1 MIIKQQVN
9 YAKSDYD
16 KKKLNERLGNLNNG
30 IAAIKVGGTTDD
42 TELKEK
48 KLRIEDAL
56 NATKAAISEGI
67 VMGGGAT
74 LVNAYVALKSKL
86 KSDSADVQKGIQI
99 VLDSLLKPMYQIVEN
114 ACYNSD
120 EIIENQMKVEEGI
133 GFDAKSGKWVSMFEK
148 GIMDPT
154 KVTRS
159 ALLNAASIS
168 AIFITTETGVAF
180 SKDEKYVTQQ
190 MSEII

>member
-1 MIIKQQVN
+1 
-9 YAKSDYD
+9 
-16 KKKLNERLGNLNNG
+16 
-30 IAAIKVGGTTDD
+30 
-42 TELKEK
+42 
-48 KLRIEDAL
+48 
-56 NATKAAISEGI
+56 
-67 VMGGGAT
+67 
-74 LVNAYVALKSKL
+74 
-86 KSDSADVQKGIQI
+86 
-99 VLDSLLKPMYQIVEN
+99 
-114 ACYNSD
+114 
-120 EIIENQMKVEEGI
+120 
-133 GFDAKSGKWVSMFEK
+133 MFEK

>member
-30 IAAIKVGGTTDD
+30 IAVIKVGGTTD

-114 ACYNSD
+114 AGYNSD

-168 AIFITTETGVAF
+168 AIFITTEAGVAF